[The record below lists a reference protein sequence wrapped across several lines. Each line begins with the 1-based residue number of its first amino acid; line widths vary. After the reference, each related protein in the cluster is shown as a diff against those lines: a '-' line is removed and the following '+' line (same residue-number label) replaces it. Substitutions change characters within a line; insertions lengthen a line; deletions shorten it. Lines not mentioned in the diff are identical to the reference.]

1 MQLARSLVQV
11 LLLACAAHAES
22 PASFRLSGPFTHE
35 NLTVFLIHSSEK
47 PAPSSLLPLKT
58 AMEQKKV
65 TVYETGNVNQL
76 AIENTSAEAVFVQG
90 GDIVKGGQQDRVF
103 TMDMIL
109 PPKSGRVP
117 IAAFCVEQGRWSK
130 RGAEEVKTFS
140 ASDNA
145 LPTKAA
151 KIAVKS
157 KGNQQEVWNS
167 VAAAQSGISAGVGH
181 GDARGFAALSA
192 ASPTSLQLTLESKA
206 LAKSTDT
213 FKQKLASILDGK
225 PDVIGIA
232 FAING
237 ELNTADVY
245 SSPTLLRH
253 LWPKLLNATAVEAV
267 AKSDASK
274 SFGSPAEDA
283 VKAALCAAH
292 DGKGES
298 RAVNSR
304 TTWTKKD
311 SDKLLMFET
320 IDIEKGWVHRSYIVK

>member
-11 LLLACAAHAES
+11 AVFACAVHAES

-47 PAPSSLLPLKT
+47 AAPSTLLPLKN

-76 AIENTSAEAVFVQG
+76 AIENTSAETVFVQG

-103 TMDMIL
+103 TMDMVL

-117 IAAFCVEQGRWSK
+117 IAAFCVEQGRWTK
-130 RGAEEVKTFS
+130 RGAEDAKTF
-140 ASDNA
+140 AVSDNV

-157 KGNQQEVWNS
+157 KGDQQEVWNS
-167 VAAAQSGISAGVGH
+167 VATVQTQVSVSAGM
-181 GDARGFAALSA
+181 ARSA
-192 ASPTSLQLTLESKA
+192 RTTSMQLTLEDKA
-206 LAKSTDT
+206 LAKSTEP
-213 FKQKLASILDGK
+213 FRKKLTKILEGK
-225 PDVIGIA
+225 PDVIGVA

-237 ELNTADVY
+237 ELNSADVY

-267 AKSDASK
+267 AKTDASK
-274 SFGSPAEDA
+274 SFTAPAEDDLKNA
-283 VKAALCAAH
+283 IVAAH
-292 DGKGES
+292 AGKES
-298 RAVNSR
+298 SRPVNSR
-304 TTWTKKD
+304 TTWTTKD
-311 SDKLLMFET
+311 SDKWLLFESR
-320 IDIEKGWVHRSYIVK
+320 DSAGGWIHRNYIAK

>member
-11 LLLACAAHAES
+11 VVFACAAYAES

-47 PAPSSLLPLKT
+47 VVPSTLLPLKN

-76 AIENTSAEAVFVQG
+76 AIENTSTEAVFVQG

-103 TMDMIL
+103 TMDMVL
-109 PPKSGRVP
+109 PPRSGRVP
-117 IAAFCVEQGRWSK
+117 IAAFCVEQGRWTK

-157 KGNQQEVWNS
+157 KGDQQEVWNS
-167 VAAAQSGISAGVGH
+167 VSAMQSGVAMGAGVAPRSFGTS
-181 GDARGFAALSA
+181 SA
-192 ASPTSLQLTLESKA
+192 QITLESKVVVNATDPFKKA
-206 LAKSTDT
+206 L
-213 FKQKLASILDGK
+213 LGILDGK
-225 PDVIGIA
+225 PDVIGVA

-245 SSPTLLRH
+245 HSPALFRQ
-253 LWPKLLNATAVEAV
+253 LWPKLLDATAVEAV
-267 AKSDASK
+267 AAPDATK
-274 SFGSPAEDA
+274 PFPAPREENL
-283 VKAALCAAH
+283 KNALSAAH
-292 DGKGES
+292 AGKES
-298 RAVNSR
+298 SRSVNSR

-320 IDIEKGWVHRSYIVK
+320 IDLQQGWVHRSYIVK